1 MDHNFPTKFPKRSV
15 SITTHH
21 SSPQHTPIPC
31 PSAVMIRAPGR
42 PESRCNSRDE
52 ADVSWPERRSA
63 FPRVLSS
70 RRSRGTSVDKWRWRA
85 TPFDRSAWGRIGQR
99 RCEHKASLHRG
110 RGRKGGEQKR
120 DRVCLGYNNAL
131 NEPRLA
137 YYQRI
142 SRSVARLFLIHCSIR
157 APRS

>member
-1 MDHNFPTKFPKRSV
+1 MAGGSV
-15 SITTHH
+15 D
-21 SSPQHTPIPC
+21 QRF
-31 PSAVMIRAPGR
+31 RASFHPVDLAGRAWINEGGGR
-42 PESRCNSRDE
+42 PLSIDLRGAGSVKG
-52 ADVSWPERRSA
+52 AASTRRVCIA
-63 FPRVLSS
+63 
-70 RRSRGTSVDKWRWRA
+70 
-85 TPFDRSAWGRIGQR
+85 
-99 RCEHKASLHRG
+99 G

-142 SRSVARLFLIHCSIR
+142 SRSVARLFLIHCSIP